1 MLNLILKGII
11 TGFLSSY
18 LITIGLRPSIKY
30 PEEILEIID
39 NLWVFLIILLI
50 NYYIFIWDTT
60 IGLLLLISII
70 SLIVDIIIFTE
81 GGFIESIFEKE
92 SNAKK
97 LYDYALDK
105 IDYSNIKKPV
115 FSKCEKCIT

>member
-18 LITIGLRPSIKY
+18 LVILGLRPSIKY
-30 PEEILEIID
+30 PDEILEIID
-39 NLWVFLIILLI
+39 NLWIILILLLI
-50 NYYIFIWDTT
+50 NYYVFLWDVT

-70 SLIVDIIIFTE
+70 SLMVDIIIFTE
-81 GGFIESIFEKE
+81 GGFLETIFDEDTKV
-92 SNAKK
+92 KK
-97 LYDYALDK
+97 LYDYALNK

-115 FSKCEKCIT
+115 FSKCEKCTT